1 MVTIGE
7 ATLSTRKPQD
17 LDAALLASTG
27 CSASEVATII
37 AGTPNAGQIAA
48 ALRPFLPQNA
58 AHTNELA
65 QNIADSGLD
74 AVADQVR
81 KLYASDTPAP
91 VAEEQTEGE

>member
-1 MVTIGE
+1 MTVTIGE
-7 ATLSTRKPQD
+7 VTLPTRKPQD

-27 CSASEVATII
+27 CSASEVATIL

-65 QNIADSGLD
+65 QNIVDSD
-74 AVADQVR
+74 ISAVADQVR
-81 KLYASDTPAP
+81 KLYVNDAPAP
-91 VAEEQTEGE
+91 VAEKQS